1 MAFVIAS
8 PCVADYSCVEAC
20 PANAIAPLPDDPRF
34 LSAEQLYINPALCI
48 DCAACVEACPVGA
61 IFPAE
66 LVPARWKTAVRI
78 NAAYFE
84 GRCHG

>member
-20 PANAIAPLPDDPRF
+20 PVDAIAPLPDDPRF
-34 LSAEQLYINPALCI
+34 SKTEQLYINPALCI
-48 DCAACVEACPVGA
+48 DCAACVEACPVSA
-61 IFPAE
+61 IFPAQQ
-66 LVPARWKTAVRI
+66 VPARWKSAVRI

-84 GRCHG
+84 EQHHE